1 MIVWLAMGLPSLG
14 ASERNIGGI
23 MKMFAFRLAVSSDL
37 PLGQLLVACLVGW
50 LLSGGSKP
58 SIVRGTP
65 SCHEPE
71 SPNNELLT

>member
-1 MIVWLAMGLPSLG
+1 
-14 ASERNIGGI
+14 

-58 SIVRGTP
+58 SIVRDTP
-65 SCHEPE
+65 SSHEPE